1 MADRTLQQLLDASP
15 SRSERRQR
23 EEQLHRTMAYPRS
36 AWRRWLMR
44 LVFTVPGLLTVALA
58 STIPPLV
65 DSPNVALLARLETI
79 DWGRADSLWLT
90 ELYPHVSTL
99 IGSANPFGR
108 VGLGVLGVIAA
119 GVLLQKVVEILAQ
132 RAVTVPLGTALMVAL
147 AANPLFFYFATENLP
162 GFLALCFFGMAL
174 ADLVRFVNWG
184 NTASGFRAGLLIML
198 AALSDPTGLL
208 YAAVAVMA
216 SPFLRHG
223 RFRTPGLRAA
233 NMLVIAFPTGGA
245 FVTLAML
252 NIAFFGIVWPLDLT
266 AVWQS
271 IPERWDEL
279 AGRYGTPFGWVNIAP
294 LVSAWLVALI
304 VRRPLAILVSTL
316 VYALIIGAFV
326 LGLIAPGA
334 AGVTYILLTLLAI
347 TLLPTGR
354 TMAQNAL
361 VTGIAVA
368 QLGIA
373 WTVALDRPVVV
384 EWMLGLVAAAGSL
397 NG

>member
-23 EEQLHRTMAYPRS
+23 EQQLKRTMAYPRA

-58 STIPPLV
+58 QSIPPLV
-65 DSPNVALLARLETI
+65 GSPNVALLARLETI

-90 ELYPHVSTL
+90 ALYPHVSTL
-99 IGSANPFGR
+99 IGAANPFGR
-108 VGLGVLGVIAA
+108 VGLGVVGVIAA

-132 RAVTVPLGTALMVAL
+132 RAVTVPLGTALMFAL

-162 GFLALCFFGMAL
+162 GFLALAFFGTAL

-198 AALSDPTGLL
+198 SALSDPTGLL
-208 YAAVAVMA
+208 YAGVAVLA

-223 RFRTPGLRAA
+223 RFRSPGLRAA
-233 NMLVIAFPTGGA
+233 NMLVLAFPTGGA

-252 NIAFFGIVWPLDLT
+252 NVAFFGIVWPLDLSP
-266 AVWQS
+266 VWEG
-271 IPERWDEL
+271 IPERWNEL
-279 AGRYGTPFGWVNIAP
+279 ASRYGTPFGWVNIAP
-294 LVSAWLVALI
+294 VVSAWLVALV
-304 VRRPLAILVSTL
+304 VRRTLAILVSTL
-316 VYALIIGAFV
+316 AYALIIGAFV

-334 AGVTYILLTLLAI
+334 AGVTYMLLTLLAI

-354 TMAQNAL
+354 TMTQNAL

-368 QLGIA
+368 QLGIG
-373 WTVALDRPVVV
+373 WTVALDRPIVV